1 LDNPFTVRQPEMNR
15 MNQRWTALVALALA
29 TFGWAL
35 SPVFIR
41 YLKGPYDPY
50 SQATLRYA
58 SAAAFLMVYSLIL
71 HRGGLRQAFAAP
83 GATLGLAAMNV
94 LLQATWTAG
103 LYLTTATIGQL
114 IVKIQVPMVIVLSFL
129 VFREERAIIRS
140 PWFVLGTLISIL
152 GAAGVLLEDVGA
164 AYLPRLDWAVAL
176 LLVSALS
183 WSVYAVWGKRTVARR
198 LNAIPMFT
206 VVALYTTLG
215 LGLSSLLLG
224 DPSTILEAP
233 ASTTMLAIF
242 SGILPIAVAHSA
254 FHYAQKHLGSAFCG
268 SILLLN
274 PLLTH
279 GLALMLWTDEAM
291 IWIQWVGAAALLGG
305 SAMVI
310 RAGRKAWGDER

>member
-1 LDNPFTVRQPEMNR
+1 
-15 MNQRWTALVALALA
+15 MNQRWTAFVALALA

-215 LGLSSLLLG
+215 LGLSSVLLG
-224 DPSTILEAP
+224 DPGTILEAP
-233 ASTTMLAIF
+233 AATTMLAIF

-291 IWIQWVGAAALLGG
+291 IWIQWLGAVALLGG